1 MTLKQLHILV
11 NKANNNFKLT
21 KFIFVIEV
29 SIVNKQ
35 LLSEFWDV
43 QELLELPNTKKL
55 FNLLCT
61 QIINMRSAY

>member
-21 KFIFVIEV
+21 KFLFVIEV
-29 SIVNKQ
+29 SIVNKK
-35 LLSEFWDV
+35 LLREFWDV
-43 QELLELPNTKKL
+43 QKLLELPNSKKL

-61 QIINMRSAY
+61 